1 MQWKT
6 LFSIDPVK
14 PLSIACLI
22 HRPRKKITTSVFGTQ
37 AQDQTHGGLG
47 MAGL

>member
-1 MQWKT
+1 MFDSSAEK
-6 LFSIDPVK
+6 
-14 PLSIACLI
+14 
-22 HRPRKKITTSVFGTQ
+22 KKITTSVFGAQ